1 MNTQNKKERLIDSAA
16 ILFHRNGLMATSLAD
31 IAKHAE
37 IPIGNVYYYFKTKD
51 DLALAAILKRK
62 EQLAGAYSLLLE
74 NVTDPRERLIES
86 VNYFKK
92 IYSDY
97 VKYGCPIGKIISDA
111 DTEKDPVAQT
121 AASIIADFIS
131 WAGAQFEML
140 GHSQDA
146 RKYAISLMAGLQGAA
161 LMAKTFQNPEI
172 IADEA
177 TRLITW
183 LETIPNRKIQLGKA
197 GMRSTGNAA

>member
-1 MNTQNKKERLIDSAA
+1 
-16 ILFHRNGLMATSLAD
+16 
-31 IAKHAE
+31 
-37 IPIGNVYYYFKTKD
+37 
-51 DLALAAILKRK
+51 
-62 EQLAGAYSLLLE
+62 
-74 NVTDPRERLIES
+74 
-86 VNYFKK
+86 
-92 IYSDY
+92 
-97 VKYGCPIGKIISDA
+97 
-111 DTEKDPVAQT
+111 
-121 AASIIADFIS
+121 
-131 WAGAQFEML
+131 ML